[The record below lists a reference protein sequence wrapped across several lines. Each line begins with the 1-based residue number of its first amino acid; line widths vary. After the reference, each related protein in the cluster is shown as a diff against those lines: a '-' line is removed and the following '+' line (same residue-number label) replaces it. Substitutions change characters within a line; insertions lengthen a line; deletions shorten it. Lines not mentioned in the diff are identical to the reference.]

1 MYSSFV
7 SFSSLP
13 LPRHQTLAFSS
24 SRIDALGLPQPSLRR
39 PLRIALI
46 AALIGAVLGAW
57 LIPAPALR
65 LIERGQR
72 STPAFLSIV
81 DDGALSPD
89 ERRVIENTR
98 WYAPAQIVI
107 VAGGTELVAAGRSA
121 RVDDRLVRE
130 QILVERAPEVL
141 RDPSA
146 AAPMLRSQAVVL
158 VLVPEAGFAGAVVP
172 HRYDD
177 VLGPFDRLDLLG
189 GLRRDYAEAMA
200 KNPDEATAAAMETLA
215 HYVHAP
221 KAAAYQW
228 GWIGAAMG
236 AVAGFAV
243 GRIRPTTSTRRQLLR
258 RLDGL
263 PRPSLY
269 GLLDNP
275 YHRAAN
281 ARLERL
287 QADHAQLR
295 KAAAGLTRG
304 ELERQVRLLE
314 RSHLLLANLP
324 GLCRTGAPLLDIT
337 SAAALGADPEVLGR
351 ATEALKKG
359 DLAGEEIL
367 DREAARMAKAGAEEL
382 AALRRIED
390 PGVC

>member
-13 LPRHQTLAFSS
+13 LPRRQALAFSS
-24 SRIDALGLPQPSLRR
+24 SRTDALGLPQPSLRR

-57 LIPAPALR
+57 LIPAPAHR
-65 LIERGQR
+65 FIERGQR
-72 STPAFLSIV
+72 SAPASLSIV
-81 DDGALSPD
+81 DDGALSPN
-89 ERRVIENTR
+89 ERHIIENTR
-98 WYAPAQIVI
+98 WYAPAQIV
-107 VAGGTELVAAGRSA
+107 VVVGGTELVAAGRSP

-130 QILVERAPEVL
+130 QVLVQRAPEVL
-141 RDPSA
+141 RDPTA
-146 AAPMLRSQAVVL
+146 AAPMLNSQAVVL

-189 GLRRDYAEAMA
+189 GLRQDYAEATA
-200 KNPDEATAAAMETLA
+200 NNPDEATAAAMASLA
-215 HYVHAP
+215 RYVHAP

-236 AVAGFAV
+236 AVAGFAA

-258 RLDGL
+258 RLDEL

-287 QADHAQLR
+287 QAAHAQLR
-295 KAAAGLTRG
+295 KAAPGLARG
-304 ELERQVRLLE
+304 ELERQVRLIE
-314 RSHLLLANLP
+314 RSHLLLVNLP
-324 GLCRTGAPLLDIT
+324 GLRRTGAPLLDIT
-337 SAAALGADPEVLGR
+337 SAAALGADRKALSR
-351 ATEALKKG
+351 AAEALRKG
-359 DLAGEEIL
+359 DLAAEEIL
-367 DREAARMAKAGAEEL
+367 DREAARMAAAGAGEL
-382 AALRRIED
+382 AALRRLDD